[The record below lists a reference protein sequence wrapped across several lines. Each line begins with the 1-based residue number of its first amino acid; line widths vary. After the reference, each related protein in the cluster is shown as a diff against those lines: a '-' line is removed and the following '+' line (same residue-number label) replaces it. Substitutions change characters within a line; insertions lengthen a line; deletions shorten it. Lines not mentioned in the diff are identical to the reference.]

1 MNDQD
6 KAKEARDTYFIE
18 ARLHWDRHH
27 VTDDG
32 THALDPS
39 RKYVQLDGGQ
49 DARGAVH
56 KPLWPRLVKFA
67 WQHNVE
73 PALLIKAVFA
83 NRTDRQLPPA
93 NLFVSR
99 AALESCQRFQSEH
112 AIDVEYEFKSFKA
125 EARRLK
131 WELEQTLAAP
141 LNVIWRLVIVDPML
155 SYGPLYRYVLALE
168 LNEEDLALRYRHSAL
183 MEYVTSPDEF
193 NKVMGEHLPAEF
205 KADGRRLRE
214 KFKHV

>member
-1 MNDQD
+1 MTEQD
-6 KAKEARDTYFIE
+6 KTREARDAYFIE
-18 ARLHWDRHH
+18 ARLHWDKYH
-27 VTDDG
+27 VLDDG
-32 THALDPS
+32 THSLDPN

-67 WQHNVE
+67 LQHNVE
-73 PALLIKAVFA
+73 PTLLIKAVFA

-93 NLFVSR
+93 NMFVSR

-131 WELEQTLAAP
+131 WELEQTIAAP

-168 LNEEDLALRYRHSAL
+168 LKEEDLALRYKHSAL
-183 MEYVTSPDEF
+183 MEYVTSPDAF
-193 NKVMGEHLPAEF
+193 DNVMGTFLPDDF
-205 KADGRRLRE
+205 KAAGRRLRE
-214 KFKHV
+214 KFKYG